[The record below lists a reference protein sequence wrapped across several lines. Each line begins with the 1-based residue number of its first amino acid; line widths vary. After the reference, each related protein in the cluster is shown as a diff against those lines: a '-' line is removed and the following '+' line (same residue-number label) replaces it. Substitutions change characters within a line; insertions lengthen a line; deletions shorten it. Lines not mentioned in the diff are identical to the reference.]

1 MFRIFFDSTATKL
14 RFQLS
19 PLGSNY
25 EFFSPFLSSSSY
37 FVLLFSSFYGAPGRE
52 WCRGCKNR
60 RRVVI
65 EGARAWGCFYEKGE
79 WCEFTARFEEP
90 TLNAE
95 LYPRFHLI
103 DPLSITYKNV
113 FFISLSLRDR
123 WNIPSTLRIL
133 SYIPSASN
141 ITFRTLFFCVE
152 REIVLLCHCI
162 DFAIALN
169 TALLLN
175 AVIHLRFSSIGSPFT
190 AHRNVLFTFFSH
202 ERNSEYFKNL
212 FIAFERCI
220 LLTSNVMSL
229 RCPFFTFNVQWY
241 LSRHCVVAS
250 SIALLLR
257 IQRHRVVALTRWLQ
271 RWLSFSFLEFF

>member
-1 MFRIFFDSTATKL
+1 MWIYGSIRGAHFKRWTIPALPFD
-14 RFQLS
+14 R
-19 PLGSNY
+19 
-25 EFFSPFLSSSSY
+25 
-37 FVLLFSSFYGAPGRE
+37 SSFDYLQKCIFYFSFFTRQME
-52 WCRGCKNR
+52 HSEHFKNS
-60 RRVVI
+60 
-65 EGARAWGCFYEKGE
+65 
-79 WCEFTARFEEP
+79 
-90 TLNAE
+90 
-95 LYPRFHLI
+95 LI
-103 DPLSITYKNV
+103 YSFCVEYNV
-113 FFISLSLRDR
+113 
-123 WNIPSTLRIL
+123 
-133 SYIPSASN
+133 SYS
-141 ITFRTLFFCVE
+141 FFCVE
-152 REIVLLCHCI
+152 RAIVLLCHCI